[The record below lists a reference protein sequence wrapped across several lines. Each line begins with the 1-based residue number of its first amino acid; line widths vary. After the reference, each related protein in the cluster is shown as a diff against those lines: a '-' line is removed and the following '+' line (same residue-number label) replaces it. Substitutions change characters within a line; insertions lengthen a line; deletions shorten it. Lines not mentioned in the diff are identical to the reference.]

1 MLKDITL
8 GQYFP
13 GESIVHKL
21 DPRTKLILTVVYIV
35 ALFSAK
41 FVASYALMMA
51 VLVTCILLS
60 GVGFKAL
67 FRGMKPVIIIITLTA
82 ILNLFYNTNGTLL
95 VHFWKLSIYTGGIQM
110 AVMMVL
116 RILMLISGTFLL
128 TYTTSPIQLTDGIE
142 SLLGPLKKLHLPV
155 HELAM
160 LMSIALRFI
169 PTLIEE
175 TDKIMAAQKARGADF
190 ESGNLV
196 QKAKALVPLLVPL
209 FVSAFRRADELA
221 TAMECRCYH
230 GDNGRT
236 TKRATGIGL
245 YLVARLCSK
254 MGIDVTAASE
264 PGEGFVVTFAFS
276 TNKFQYFE

>member
-1 MLKDITL
+1 
-8 GQYFP
+8 
-13 GESIVHKL
+13 
-21 DPRTKLILTVVYIV
+21 
-35 ALFSAK
+35 
-41 FVASYALMMA
+41 
-51 VLVTCILLS
+51 
-60 GVGFKAL
+60 
-67 FRGMKPVIIIITLTA
+67 MKPVIIIITLTA

-230 GDNGRT
+230 GGEGRT
-236 TKRATGIGL
+236 ALRVLRMHSADWVTLLLFAALAAGIIVLAKFGL
-245 YLVARLCSK
+245 
-254 MGIDVTAASE
+254 
-264 PGEGFVVTFAFS
+264 
-276 TNKFQYFE
+276 

>member
-13 GESIVHKL
+13 GNSIVHRL

-35 ALFSAK
+35 ALFLAK
-41 FVASYALMMA
+41 FVVTYAIMIA
-51 VLVTCILLS
+51 VLATCILLS
-60 GVGFKAL
+60 KVGFQAI
-67 FRGMKPVIIIITLTA
+67 FRGLKPVFLIILITA
-82 ILNLFYNTNGTLL
+82 ILNLFYNGTGTLL
-95 VHFWKLSIYTGGIQM
+95 VHVGFLKIYSGGIQM

-116 RILMLISGTFLL
+116 RIMMLICGTFLL

-142 SLLGPLKKLHLPV
+142 SLLGPLKKLHLPI

-160 LMSIALRFI
+160 MMSIALRFI

-175 TDKIMAAQKARGADF
+175 TDKIMSAQKARGADF
-190 ESGNLV
+190 ESGNLI
-196 QKAKALVPLLVPL
+196 QKAKALIPLLVPL

-230 GDNGRT
+230 GGEGRT
-236 TKRATGIGL
+236 
-245 YLVARLCSK
+245 K
-254 MGIDVTAASE
+254 MKLLRYSLRDYE
-264 PGEGFVVTFAFS
+264 TFAVGVLLLVCVIALAS
-276 TNKFQYFE
+276 MGL